1 MLVVVSLLAGYYAFR
16 NLGPNRA
23 QSTYEL
29 NGDLLV
35 HGNPTLKEVALTFD
49 DGPYGETTEEILGIL
64 ADEGVQAT
72 FFVVGR
78 HVEQR
83 PELVRKIMASGHEVG
98 NHTYSHPRL
107 TEITSEQ
114 AREELVK
121 CEQAVFDATGAHMN
135 LMRPPGMKFDDG
147 LLRLNQELGYTTIH
161 WNAVAGD
168 YVPVEPETIV
178 KRILW
183 QAQPG
188 SVILLHDTAAT
199 AAALRLLVRRLKQ
212 DGYRFVTVTQML
224 ARLPRPVFLV
234 SNAGMVSVEEP
245 EPVTVRPAPNG
256 ERRREPGSIN
266 LNSGP
271 RTPLTDVPTWD
282 GPIKDQDET
291 EASSGSRQV
300 VA

>member
-1 MLVVVSLLAGYYAFR
+1 MLVVVALLAGYYAFR
-16 NLGPNRA
+16 SLGPDRA

-49 DGPYGETTEEILGIL
+49 DGPYGETTEEILSIL
-64 ADEGVQAT
+64 AEEGVQAT

-188 SVILLHDTAAT
+188 SVILLHDTPFT
-199 AAALRLLVRRLKQ
+199 AAALRLLVQRLKQ

-234 SNAGMVSVEEP
+234 SNAGTVSVEEP
-245 EPVTVRPAPNG
+245 EPVAVRPASNG
-256 ERRREPGSIN
+256 KRRREPGSIN

-282 GPIKDQDET
+282 GPIKEQDELET
-291 EASSGSRQV
+291 A
-300 VA
+300 